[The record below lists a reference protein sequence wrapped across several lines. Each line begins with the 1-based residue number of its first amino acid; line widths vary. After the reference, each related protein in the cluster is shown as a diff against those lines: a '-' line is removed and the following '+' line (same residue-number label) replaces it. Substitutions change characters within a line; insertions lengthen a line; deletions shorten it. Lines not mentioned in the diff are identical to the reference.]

1 MAFFLLSGRNSA
13 RPLDL
18 WAATRE
24 GDAPLE
30 LVYGMSRVSGCG
42 TLLLYSRPACSN
54 YVLDQWS

>member
-1 MAFFLLSGRNSA
+1 MAFFLLRARNSA

-42 TLLLYSRPACSN
+42 TLPARHASARTLLRSVPRR
-54 YVLDQWS
+54 